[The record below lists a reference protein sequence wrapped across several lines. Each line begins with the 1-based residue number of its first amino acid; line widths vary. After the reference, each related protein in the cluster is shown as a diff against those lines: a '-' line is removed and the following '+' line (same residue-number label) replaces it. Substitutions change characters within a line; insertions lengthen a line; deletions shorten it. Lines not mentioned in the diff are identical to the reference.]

1 MFSYRHRQCVKLN
14 MQDSDA
20 DQIMDESSKSGSV
33 KVDDD
38 GDSTMD
44 SGDESD
50 ATTTGDAKPSNSTSN
65 PSKKIPSG
73 PGSSQKGSP
82 AAPTFT
88 SIGSPQVATH
98 QELQRGSRLES
109 KLKGTN
115 DSSPQEQLRKT
126 PEGDEASAA
135 VKAEGLM
142 DTSENPLKV

>member
-1 MFSYRHRQCVKLN
+1 LKLIYK
-14 MQDSDA
+14 DSDA
-20 DQIMDESSKSGSV
+20 DQIMDQPSKSGSV

-50 ATTTGDAKPSNSTSN
+50 ATTTGDSKPSTST
-65 PSKKIPSG
+65 PSKKI

-82 AAPTFT
+82 AALTFT

-98 QELQRGSRLES
+98 QELQRGARLDS

-135 VKAEGLM
+135 VKVEGLM
-142 DTSENPLKV
+142 DTSENPLKM

>member
-1 MFSYRHRQCVKLN
+1 
-14 MQDSDA
+14 
-20 DQIMDESSKSGSV
+20 MDRPAKSGSV
-33 KVDDD
+33 KLDDD

-50 ATTTGDAKPSNSTSN
+50 TTTTGDKDSKPTTST
-65 PSKKIPSG
+65 PSKKIP
-73 PGSSQKGSP
+73 GSTQKGSP
-82 AAPTFT
+82 IAPSFT

-98 QELQRGSRLES
+98 QELPRGASNPSGLR
-109 KLKGTN
+109 KGTN

-142 DTSENPLKV
+142 DTSEDPLKM